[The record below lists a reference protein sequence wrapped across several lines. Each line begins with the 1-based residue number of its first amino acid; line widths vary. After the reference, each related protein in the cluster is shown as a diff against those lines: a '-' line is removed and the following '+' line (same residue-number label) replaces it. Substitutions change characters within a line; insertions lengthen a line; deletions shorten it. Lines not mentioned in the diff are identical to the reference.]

1 MIQII
6 DLYKGFERQQVLNGV
21 NLTIPRGQVTAI
33 IGRSGGGKSVLLKHL
48 IGLMRPDSGQVL
60 VDGIDLGRLR
70 GKALDQVREKFGV
83 LFQGGALFDSMTVFD
98 NVAFPLREKTR
109 LPEGEIAKRAM
120 QRLEAVGLADMA
132 HKYSAELS
140 GGMRK
145 RAALARALVHD
156 PEIILFDEPTTG
168 LDPILLHSIH
178 RLILDAHKRFG
189 FTAVVVSHEIPEIF
203 DIAQTVAMLDNGIIV
218 EHNSPEAIMASANP
232 VIRQFITGTSNSE
245 TGPEQTNRSVV

>member
-6 DLYKGFERQQVLNGV
+6 NLYKSFERQQVLKGV
-21 NLTIPRGQVTAI
+21 NLTIPKGQVTAI

-60 VDGIDLGRLR
+60 VDGADLGRLR

-83 LFQGGALFDSMTVFD
+83 LFQGGALFDSLTVFD

-109 LPEGEIAKRAM
+109 LAEGEVARRAM
-120 QRLEAVGLADMA
+120 LRLEAVGLADMA
-132 HKYSAELS
+132 HKYPAELS

-145 RAALARALVHD
+145 RAALARALVYD

-168 LDPILLHSIH
+168 LDPILLNSIH

-203 DIAQTVAMLDNGIIV
+203 DIAQTVAMLHDGVIV
-218 EHNSPEAIMASANP
+218 QHDSPAVIMASANP
-232 VIRQFITGTSNSE
+232 VVRQFITGAKDGQD
-245 TGPEQTNRSVV
+245 GPE

>member
-6 DLYKGFERQQVLNGV
+6 DLYKSFEQQQVLNGV

-109 LPEGEIAKRAM
+109 LSEGEITQRSM

-132 HKYSAELS
+132 HKYPAELS

-168 LDPILLHSIH
+168 LDPILLNSIH

-232 VIRQFITGTSNSE
+232 VIRQFITGASNGQ
-245 TGPEQTNRSVV
+245 TGPKQANRSAV